1 MNTSQIKERH
11 IKLKYTPI
19 HQKKEVSVAAW
30 TCFGAAFALY
40 IFSLTG
46 LPFSSILQFIMTAFL
61 CAGAYI
67 LIRYRFTTVTYE
79 VRKRSGHSSASYG
92 DDINGLPASMVD
104 LAVHRAQGKRENL
117 EFIMS
122 LDRLTDVIKVEKD
135 TAEKLRTKYSGIKC
149 YYYTV
154 DMIKRERIALV
165 FDDDGDKYCLIIERD
180 ENFTAYLEETCR
192 RNSEKDL

>member
-1 MNTSQIKERH
+1 M
-11 IKLKYTPI
+11 KYTPI
-19 HQKKEVSVAAW
+19 HQKKEVSVVAW

-79 VRKRSGHSSASYG
+79 VRKRTGHSRASYG
-92 DDINGLPASMVD
+92 DDINVLPASMVD

-122 LDRLTDVIKVEKD
+122 LDKLICVANMEKD
-135 TAEKLRTKYSGIKC
+135 TAEKLRSRYAGIKF

-154 DMIKRERIALV
+154 DLVKRERVALV
-165 FDDDGDKYCLIIERD
+165 FEDGADKYCAIMERD
-180 ENFTAYLEETCR
+180 GQIVPFLENVCR
-192 RNSEKDL
+192 KNTEGNEI